1 MPRDYYSVIDEV
13 FSNTVKLW
21 CKTTTDILLL
31 VCYSHM
37 AGAKSFEFFSD
48 YKSIVGRIASLPP
61 RTLIYVFRN
70 HTVTVKGI
78 VDETFIQHA
87 VQQWENV
94 SEFVVVGLQECD
106 YGTTRWFPFLTGV
119 TREELDEALHD
130 MLGCEV
136 AFGSNPED
144 DSSDSDVIIGVVPR
158 DDGSIEI
165 GAY

>member
-1 MPRDYYSVIDEV
+1 MEYSLDV
-13 FSNTVKLW
+13 
-21 CKTTTDILLL
+21 
-31 VCYSHM
+31 
-37 AGAKSFEFFSD
+37 
-48 YKSIVGRIASLPP
+48 ASLNCSTCEWDIFF
-61 RTLIYVFRN
+61 RTG
-70 HTVTVKGI
+70 H
-78 VDETFIQHA
+78 
-87 VQQWENV
+87 
-94 SEFVVVGLQECD
+94 
-106 YGTTRWFPFLTGV
+106 TTRWFPFLTGV